1 MPMRRGQSYTARMSP
16 PGRTTEPE
24 ESLVA
29 RSRDGDV
36 DAFNQIVDM
45 YQRPMYNLA
54 LRMLGDAPAAEDA
67 TQDAFVSAFRNIKR
81 FKDGNFKSWLFT
93 IAANRCRDML
103 RARGARPADSLDAE
117 DTTLDP
123 PSRTESPEDYAVR
136 REMGRNIQQALA
148 ALPHDQRLAVVL
160 IDVQGLAYEEAA
172 EVMGINVG
180 TVKSRLSRGRG
191 RVRDLLREK
200 PGVLPARYGSQDR

>member
-1 MPMRRGQSYTARMSP
+1 MSS
-16 PGRTTEPE
+16 PGRTTESE

-36 DAFNQIVDM
+36 DAFNRIVDM

-54 LRMLGDAPAAEDA
+54 LRMLGDAPSAEDA
-67 TQDAFVSAFRNIKR
+67 TQEAFISAFRNIGR
-81 FKDGNFKSWLFT
+81 FKDGSLKSWLFA

-103 RARGARPADSLDAE
+103 RARTARPSESLDA
-117 DTTLDP
+117 DDSTLDP

-136 REMGRNIQQALA
+136 REMGRSIQQALA
-148 ALPHDQRLAVVL
+148 ALPHAQRLAVVL

-172 EVMGINVG
+172 EIMGIKVG
-180 TVKSRLSRGRG
+180 TVKSRLSRGRELI
-191 RVRDLLREK
+191 RDLLRDK
-200 PGVLPARYGSQDR
+200 PGILPARYGDYGQKRD

>member
-1 MPMRRGQSYTARMSP
+1 MRRGQSYTARMSP

-24 ESLVA
+24 QSLVA

-36 DAFNQIVDM
+36 AAFNRIVDM

-54 LRMLGDAPAAEDA
+54 LRMLGDSSSAEDA
-67 TQDAFVSAFRNIKR
+67 TQDAFISAFRNIDR
-81 FKDGNFKSWLFT
+81 FTYGSLRSWLFT

-103 RARGARPADSLDAE
+103 RARGARPSQSLDAE

-123 PSRTESPEDYAVR
+123 PSRAESPEDYAVR
-136 REMGRNIQQALA
+136 REMGRSIQQALA
-148 ALPHDQRLAVVL
+148 ALPHDQRLTVVL

-191 RVRDLLREK
+191 RIRDLLRER
-200 PGVLPARYGSQDR
+200 PGILPGRYGS